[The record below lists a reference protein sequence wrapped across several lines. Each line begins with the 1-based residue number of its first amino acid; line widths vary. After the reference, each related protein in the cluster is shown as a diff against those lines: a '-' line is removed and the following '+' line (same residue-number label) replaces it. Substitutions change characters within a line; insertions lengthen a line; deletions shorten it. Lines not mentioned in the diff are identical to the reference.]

1 MNNLAHPHRLR
12 RLRQHE
18 SMRKLMR
25 DTYIQVDKLIY
36 PLFIREGVGIKQPI
50 QSMPGQ
56 YQISLDHL
64 SEEIQSLQQLGILSV
79 LLFGIPTHKDKEGSS
94 AWNPKGII
102 QQATQLIK
110 EIAPTMVV
118 IADLCFC
125 EYTSHGHCGVLTED
139 GQDVD
144 NDATLPLLLKQA
156 LSLAEAGV
164 DIIAPSGMMDHTVHV
179 LRQGLDANGY
189 QKLPV
194 MSYAVKYASHYY
206 GPFREAADGA
216 PQFGDRRSYQMDI
229 TYSSMALREAELDI
243 QEGADFLIV
252 KPAGNYLDIIYQVKQ
267 VYPFIPVVAYQV
279 SGEYAALHAASQKG
293 WLPLKQAAMESIIA
307 IKRAGADLIITYF
320 AKEIAAWLSSKEE
333 LT

>member
-18 SMRKLMR
+18 PMRRLMR

-36 PLFIREGVGIKQPI
+36 PLFIREGIGIKHPI
-50 QSMPGQ
+50 LSMPGQ
-56 YQISLDHL
+56 YQFSLDQL
-64 SEEIQSLQQLGILSV
+64 SQEIESLQKLGILSV
-79 LLFGIPTHKDKEGSS
+79 LLFGIPAHKDHEGSN
-94 AWNPKGII
+94 AWHPKGII

-110 EIAPTMVV
+110 EIAPNMLV

-156 LSLAEAGV
+156 LSLAGAGV
-164 DIIAPSGMMDHTVHV
+164 DIIAPSGMMDHMVHV
-179 LRQGLDANGY
+179 LRQGLDAKGY
-189 QKLPV
+189 QKLPI
-194 MSYAVKYASHYY
+194 MSYAVKYASHFY
-206 GPFREAADGA
+206 GPFREAAEGT
-216 PQFGDRRSYQMDI
+216 PQFGDRRSYQMDMACGSI
-229 TYSSMALREAELDI
+229 ALREAALDV

-267 VYPFIPVVAYQV
+267 AYPFIPVVAYQV
-279 SGEYAALHAASQKG
+279 SGEYAALHAASEKG
-293 WLPLKQAAMESIIA
+293 WLSLEQATMESLIA

-320 AKEIAAWLSSKEE
+320 AKDIAAWLTSAGE
-333 LT
+333 